1 MQDKIFKSKILSETN
16 NNPHFVKIICDNVEW
31 VDNVNCPKN
40 GNSKPLEVVLQRV
53 VRQVSGN
60 WSPDNAR
67 PFAMWRELFLENY
80 EEIVGISTQKG
91 EAH

>member
-40 GNSKPLEVVLQRV
+40 GNSKPRH
-53 VRQVSGN
+53 S
-60 WSPDNAR
+60 
-67 PFAMWRELFLENY
+67 
-80 EEIVGISTQKG
+80 QKDRAG
-91 EAH
+91 R